1 MSLFSENALGISHKI
16 MKIKYMIGTRT
27 GFKFSQ
33 YHTLKV
39 YYKSKCDEGKKFKL
53 SVDEPDKI
61 FRSIIIPSCINNISQ
76 ILMAL
81 EIYK

>member
-39 YYKSKCDEGKKFKL
+39 YYKSKCDEGKNL
-53 SVDEPDKI
+53 
-61 FRSIIIPSCINNISQ
+61 N
-76 ILMAL
+76 
-81 EIYK
+81 